1 MKQKDV
7 PVLKGDVTMINK
19 IKYKLSSRTGA
30 SISFALLLFLVC
42 AVLCSVILTAATASA
57 GRMSG
62 IAENDQRYYAVTS
75 ASELLKDMIG
85 GKTVS
90 IVKVTK
96 SYSTVTYVN
105 DVPGMPD
112 QNKDDNEE
120 TQYLIAGKS
129 GDEIIP
135 ADDFIDGNKIPNG
148 PEKTGVVND
157 AAYKCFNKQTAE
169 DRKLSMSSWLKNGDK
184 DPLKVTITE
193 SIGSD
198 GTIKLTVCNGSTDK
212 EFKQELVFDLKVET
226 GGSVKNEMMPAK
238 NYTESGNDI
247 SYTVTT
253 VTTETEIRSY
263 TWSLASVKTLS

>member
-1 MKQKDV
+1 
-7 PVLKGDVTMINK
+7 
-19 IKYKLSSRTGA
+19 
-30 SISFALLLFLVC
+30 
-42 AVLCSVILTAATASA
+42 
-57 GRMSG
+57 MSG

-198 GTIKLTVCNGSTDK
+198 GTIKLTVCNDNTDK

-238 NYTESGNDI
+238 NYTESENNI